1 MTFITITRSFLR
13 FAAWGVTGL
22 VLLLATLLGALFLF
36 FSLQPSA
43 WVSITAACL
52 LPILV
57 LVALI
62 FIRPPWQG
70 VVASILVLAVPF
82 TWFFLLTPTNDRD
95 WQDSVAR
102 VPVVEFDG
110 DIVTIRDQRAFRY
123 RAVDDY
129 DINWEERSYDLAQLT
144 GVDVMFIYW
153 GSPDIA
159 HTMLSFA
166 FSGGSHLVVSVETR
180 VESSEQYGALRSFFK
195 QYELIYILADERDVV
210 ALRTNQR
217 GEDVYIFPL
226 SIDPIKRR
234 ELLVEILTRAD
245 ELGREPDFYRTIG
258 ANCTTTLLKNLDQVR
273 GDHSPWRIEV
283 LLNGRMPRMAYD
295 RGQFP
300 TDAPYEEVVSRY
312 RVNDR
317 ALEGGTG
324 PGFSKRIREGLGP
337 ALRPVS
343 SSVDD

>member
-1 MTFITITRSFLR
+1 MSFARITLSSLR
-13 FAAWGVTGL
+13 FAAWSVTGL
-22 VLLLATLLGALFLF
+22 ILFLATLLAALFLF
-36 FSLQPSA
+36 FTLQPFG
-43 WVSITAACL
+43 WVSIAVACL
-52 LPILV
+52 LPTLV
-57 LVALI
+57 LVSMIL
-62 FIRPPWQG
+62 IRPAWQG
-70 VVASILVLAVPF
+70 VVASILILAVPF
-82 TWFFLLTPTNDRD
+82 TWFFLLTPSNDRD

-129 DINWEERSYDLAQLT
+129 DIDWVERSYDLDQLT
-144 GVDVMFIYW
+144 GVDVMFVYW

-166 FSGGSHLVVSVETR
+166 FSDGPRLVVSVETR
-180 VESSEQYGALRSFFK
+180 MEAGEQYGALRSFFK
-195 QYELIYILADERDVV
+195 QYELIYVLADERDVV
-210 ALRTNQR
+210 ALRTNHR

-226 SIDPIKRR
+226 SLDPVERR

-258 ANCTTTLLKNLDQVR
+258 ANCTTTLLKDLGQVR

-300 TDAPYEEVVSRY
+300 TDAPYEEVIARY

-317 ALEGGTG
+317 ALAGGTG
-324 PGFSKRIREGLGP
+324 PGFSERVRSGLGP
-337 ALRPVS
+337 ALQPVS
-343 SSVDD
+343 PAVVD

>member
-1 MTFITITRSFLR
+1 MTSATIARSILGFV
-13 FAAWGVTGL
+13 AWSVTGL
-22 VLLLATLLGALFLF
+22 VLFLATLLGALFLF
-36 FSLQPSA
+36 FNLQPSA
-43 WVSITAACL
+43 WLSITAACL

-62 FIRPPWQG
+62 FIRPAWQG
-70 VVASILVLAVPF
+70 VVAAILVLAVPF
-82 TWFFLLTPTNDRD
+82 TWFFLLTPANDRD

-129 DINWEERSYDLAQLT
+129 DIDWVERSYDLARLT
-144 GVDVMFIYW
+144 GVDVMFVYW

-166 FSGGSHLVVSVETR
+166 FSDGPRLVVSVETR
-180 VESSEQYGALRSFFK
+180 MESGEQYGALRSFFK
-195 QYELIYILADERDVV
+195 QYELIYVLADERDVV
-210 ALRTNQR
+210 ALRTNHR

-226 SIDPIKRR
+226 SLDPVERR

-258 ANCTTTLLKNLDQVR
+258 ANCTTTLLKDLGQVR

-300 TDAPYEEVVSRY
+300 TDAPYEEVISRY

-317 ALEGGTG
+317 ALEGGSG